1 MSKARL
7 RAWGPWAISV
17 VALFA
22 AFAGPAGALQGK
34 NTVDSGDIKPGA
46 VKNSDVAE
54 DAIDHVSIARHAVVT
69 GNIADEAISSD
80 KMGESSVPT
89 QAIKQS
95 AVTGGKLGTILVRS
109 NGGFLNPTPTGLQAS
124 CPTGTR
130 MLSGGTETAGDA
142 VLQSSNPDVAD
153 TGTGQGQDRDT
164 WRGVA
169 YRNSGQVATM
179 RVYVICLQ

>member
-1 MSKARL
+1 MNKATF
-7 RAWGPWAISV
+7 RAWGPWLISL

-22 AFAGPAGALQGK
+22 ALVGPAGALQGK
-34 NTVDSGDIKPGA
+34 NSVDSGDIKPGA

-54 DAIDHVSIARHAVVT
+54 DAIDYVSLARHAVVT

-80 KMGESSVPT
+80 KMGEASVPT
-89 QAIKQS
+89 QAIRQS

-109 NGGFLNPTPTGLQAS
+109 NAGFLNPTPTGLQAS
-124 CPTGTR
+124 CPMGTR

-142 VLQSSNPDVAD
+142 VLQSRNPDVAE

-169 YRNSGQVATM
+169 YKKSGTVATM
-179 RVYVICLQ
+179 RVYVLCLQ